1 MGEGGTM
8 CNWWFGNGKREK
20 EVVMEEWQVW
30 KTLQAKKKG
39 MMKCNGKLEE
49 RGFSFGWWS

>member
-1 MGEGGTM
+1 M

-30 KTLQAKKKG
+30 KTLQGK
-39 MMKCNGKLEE
+39 MKCNGKLEE
-49 RGFSFGWWS
+49 RGFSFGSWS

>member
-30 KTLQAKKKG
+30 KTLQGK
-39 MMKCNGKLEE
+39 MKCNGKLEE
-49 RGFSFGWWS
+49 RGFSFGSWS